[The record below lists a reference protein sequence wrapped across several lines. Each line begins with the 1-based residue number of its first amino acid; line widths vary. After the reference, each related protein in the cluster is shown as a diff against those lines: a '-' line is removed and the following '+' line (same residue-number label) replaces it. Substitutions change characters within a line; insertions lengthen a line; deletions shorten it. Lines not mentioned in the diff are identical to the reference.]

1 MPATGTPFGGFRPP
15 IAFHTNILTIFP
27 GIQPWSLPKLAGWA
41 VENGFDGVEVGPA
54 VPLKAQDFAAARQ
67 YGATIFSLTY
77 GRNVLA
83 GDPEERALHQ
93 RNVLERVRFAGEH
106 AIPLVVLATGRAP
119 GKSLRANLPAVV
131 EWLDEKVLPLARQ
144 GGVTIAIENCPAVGN
159 IATSPAMW
167 HELFDVA
174 LPALDLSLCFDPSH
188 LVWQFVDA
196 PAALREYRHKVTHV
210 HVKDAVVD
218 RRKLAH
224 EGIDG
229 EGWWRYTLPGWG
241 ELPWPQLIAELQQA
255 NYTGCLSIEQED
267 AAWDKCEG
275 QILQSLLWS
284 KRYLEQFLA
293 QPVTVPPVE
302 ELVPDKVAGVRPI

>member
-1 MPATGTPFGGFRPP
+1 MRYNGFRPP

-41 VENGFDGVEVGPA
+41 VENGFAGLEVGPA
-54 VPLKAQDFAAARQ
+54 VPLRTADFAAARAN
-67 YGATIFSLTY
+67 GATLFSLTY

-83 GDPEERALHQ
+83 ADPQERALHQ
-93 RNVLERVRFAGEH
+93 RNVLERVRFAGEQG
-106 AIPLVVLATGRAP
+106 IPLVVLATGRSP

-131 EWLDEKVLPLARQ
+131 EWLGEQVLPLARA
-144 GGVTIAIENCPAVGN
+144 GGVTVAIENCPAVGN

-167 HELFDVA
+167 HELFDLA
-174 LPALDLSLCFDPSH
+174 LPAPELKLCFDPSH

-196 PAALREYRHKVTHV
+196 AGALRSFAGRVAHV

-218 RRKLAH
+218 RQRLAV
-224 EGIDG
+224 EGLDG

-241 ELPWPQLIAELQQA
+241 ELNWSLLLAELQRSGY
-255 NYTGCLSIEQED
+255 NGCLSIEQED
-267 AAWDKCEG
+267 EVWDKSEG

-284 KRYLEQFLA
+284 KRYLEQFFA
-293 QPVTVPPVE
+293 EAVDVPEVEPVAPET
-302 ELVPDKVAGVRPI
+302 VAGVKPI

>member
-1 MPATGTPFGGFRPP
+1 MQYQGFRPP
-15 IAFHTNILTIFP
+15 LAFHTNILTIFP
-27 GIQPWSLPKLAGWA
+27 GIQPWSLPKLASWA
-41 VENGFDGVEVGPA
+41 VEHGFGGLEVGPA
-54 VPLKAQDFAAARQ
+54 VPLNPQDFAEARRR
-67 YGATIFSLTY
+67 GATLFSLTY

-83 GDPEERALHQ
+83 GDAAERALHQ
-93 RNVLERVRFAGEH
+93 RNVLDRVRFAGEH
-106 AIPLVVLATGRAP
+106 GIPLVVLATGRAP

-131 EWLDEKVLPLARQ
+131 DWLGEQVLPLARQ

-174 LPALDLSLCFDPSH
+174 LPAADLALCFDPSH

-196 PAALREYRHKVTHV
+196 TAALRAFAHKVTHV

-218 RRKLAH
+218 RPRLAQ

-241 ELPWPQLIAELQQA
+241 ELPWPALLAELQRVGYA
-255 NYTGCLSIEQED
+255 GCLSIEQED
-267 AAWDKCEG
+267 EVWDKSEG

-284 KRYLEQFLA
+284 KRFLEQFFA
-293 QPVTVPPVE
+293 DVVEVPPVE
-302 ELVPDKVAGVRPI
+302 EVAPDKVAGVRPI

>member
-1 MPATGTPFGGFRPP
+1 MLYRGFRPP

-41 VENGFDGVEVGPA
+41 VENGFDGLEVGPA
-54 VPLKAQDFAAARQ
+54 VPLVPSDFAAARRS
-67 YGATIFSLTY
+67 GATLFSLTY

-83 GDPEERALHQ
+83 GDPAERAQHQ
-93 RNVLERVRFAGEH
+93 RNVLDRVRFAGEH

-131 EWLDEKVLPLARQ
+131 EWLGEQVLPLARQ
-144 GGVTIAIENCPAVGN
+144 GNVTIAIENCPAVGN

-167 HELFDVA
+167 HELFDIA
-174 LPALDLSLCFDPSH
+174 LPAPNLTLCFDPSH

-196 PAALREYRHKVTHV
+196 AAALHEFAPKVTHV

-218 RRKLAH
+218 RRRLAH

-241 ELPWPQLIAELQQA
+241 ELPWPTLIAELQRA
-255 NYTGCLSIEQED
+255 NYGGCLSIEQED
-267 AAWDKCEG
+267 DAWDKSEG

-284 KRYLEQFLA
+284 KRYLEQFFG
-293 QPVTVPPVE
+293 PEVDVPAVE
-302 ELVPDKVAGVRPI
+302 AVAPERVAGVKPI